1 MAVDAAPSRTSWKIA
16 AAATALLTASILTA
30 CGSDADDGGSPAA
43 SPSHSTHGHGSPAP
57 PQPLREGER
66 FVDLQ
71 MAEAYTP
78 DPPEGA
84 VDEYR
89 CQVLDPGLTEAAY
102 LTGTQVM
109 PDNVAI
115 AHHGIVYA
123 LPPGAAAAVREH
135 DAKTPGLGWQ
145 CFGGTGVEGADVEY
159 DDDEGGDE
167 GGDEG
172 AAWVDTWA
180 PGATETLLDQDAGF
194 KLEPG
199 SLIVFQMHYNLL
211 AADGAPAESDR
222 SAVRLRLTD
231 GTPQTR
237 ELETW
242 SLNAPTELPCTA
254 DESGPLC
261 DREASI
267 ADVTARF
274 GQEVGGFADELVE
287 ECNGGVVPKPG
298 PTQTCDI
305 VVPEPATVFAG
316 FGHMHMRG
324 RALTVELNPGTSQA
338 EVLLDVPQFDFDN
351 QRMETLPTPVEVEP
365 GDTLR
370 VTCTHDAGLREM
382 VPQLSGLPPRYVVW
396 GDGTGDEMCLG
407 ILTVSPRE
415 S

>member
-1 MAVDAAPSRTSWKIA
+1 MAVNAAPSGSRWKVGAPIMALATVFAVAACSSGADNPAAPA
-16 AAATALLTASILTA
+16 AA
-30 CGSDADDGGSPAA
+30 D
-43 SPSHSTHGHGSPAP
+43 SHSAHGDGSSAP
-57 PQPLREGER
+57 PQPLRAGER
-66 FVDLQ
+66 FVELE

-78 DPPEGA
+78 APPEGA

-89 CQVLDPGLTEAAY
+89 CQVLDPGLTEEAF
-102 LTGTQVM
+102 LTGTQVI
-109 PDNVAI
+109 PENVDI

-123 LPPGAAAAVREH
+123 VPAGDAAAVREH

-145 CFGGTGVEGADVEY
+145 CFGGTGVEGADVE
-159 DDDEGGDE
+159 DDEESPDP
-167 GGDEG
+167 G

-211 AADGAPAESDR
+211 ATDGEPAGSDR

-242 SLNAPTELPCTA
+242 SLDAPIDLPCAA

-261 DREASI
+261 DRAASI
-267 ADVTARF
+267 ADVTERF
-274 GQEVGGFADELVE
+274 GPEVGEFADEQVE
-287 ECNGGVVPKPG
+287 ECNESGVPEPG
-298 PTQTCDI
+298 DTQTCDHE
-305 VVPEPATVFAG
+305 VEEPVTVFAG
-316 FGHMHMRG
+316 FGHMHMHG
-324 RALTVELNPGTSQA
+324 RSMKVELNPGTPEA
-338 EVLLDVPQFDFDN
+338 KVLLNVPQFDFDN
-351 QRMETLPTPVEVEP
+351 QRMLKLPEPVEVDP

-370 VTCTHDAGLREM
+370 VTCTHDAGLRKQ
-382 VPQLSGLPPRYVVW
+382 VPQLSTLPPRYVVW
-396 GDGTGDEMCLG
+396 GDGTADEMCIG
-407 ILTVSPRE
+407 IMTVSPRE